1 MRLLVIEDEERLAA
15 SLRRGLAAV
24 GYTVDVA
31 HDGVT
36 GLHLARE
43 HPYAAILLDLM
54 LPGLNGYQVCS
65 RLRAERI
72 EVPVMMLTAKNG
84 EYDEAEGLDTGAD
97 DYLAK
102 PFSYVVLEARLRA
115 LLRRGG
121 SRARP
126 AVLACGDLWLDPARR
141 ACGRGESAITLTP
154 KEFAVLQTLMQRMDE
169 VVPKLDILDEVWS
182 ADFTGDPNI
191 VQVYISAIR
200 RKVDLPFG
208 TATIETVRG
217 GGYRVSGYAGG
228 YARG

>member
-15 SLRRGLAAV
+15 SLVRGLSAV
-24 GYTVDVA
+24 GYAVDVA

-43 HPYAAILLDLM
+43 HPYGAVLLDIM
-54 LPGLNGYQVCS
+54 LPGLNGYQVCA
-65 RLRAERI
+65 RLRAEGND
-72 EVPVMMLTAKNG
+72 VPVLMLTAKSG

-121 SRARP
+121 ARTP
-126 AVLACGDLWLDPARR
+126 AVLEAGDLWLDPARR
-141 ACGRGESAITLTP
+141 ACGRGETVIALTP
-154 KEFAVLQTLMQRMDE
+154 KEFGVLESLLRRGDE
-169 VVPKLDILDEVWS
+169 VVSKQDLLDEVWS

-191 VQVYISAIR
+191 VQVYISAVR
-200 RKVDLPFG
+200 RKIDGPFG
-208 TATIETVRG
+208 TETIETVRG
-217 GGYRVSGYAGG
+217 GGYRIRESSPS
-228 YARG
+228 

>member
-15 SLRRGLAAV
+15 SLRRGLTAV

-43 HPYAAILLDLM
+43 HRYGAILLDLM

-121 SRARP
+121 SRVP
-126 AVLACGDLWLDPARR
+126 TLLECGDLWLDPARR
-141 ACGRGESAITLTP
+141 ACGRGESVIALTP
-154 KEFAVLQTLMQRMDE
+154 KEFAVLQTLMRRMDE

-191 VQVYISAIR
+191 VQVYISAVR

-208 TATIETVRG
+208 RKTVETVRG
-217 GGYRVSGYAGG
+217 GGYRVSGFAG
-228 YARG
+228 A